1 MKVIFPTILVTLVGA
16 VRIIPIFLPPQC
28 WFLRVGIT
36 KLKQKIQHWEGK
48 STTFCR
54 NIACVASVSVW
65 FRSKERPSMVFDF
78 CPLFFAPK
86 PHRNACYAGQ
96 PQYGCCT
103 GCPNLMLRGLQF
115 LKIVRNGRLNAGP
128 AQANCHN
135 GRSLLSV
142 ISVVR
147 LRLKREPFLTC
158 FSPEAYRWF
167 RNLCHL
173 GFQKRPSSKFFNKTH
188 LTAVSF

>member
-65 FRSKERPSMVFDF
+65 FRSKERSSMVFDF

-86 PHRNACYAGQ
+86 PPHKRLLRRLAAIWLLHRVSQLNV
-96 PQYGCCT
+96 T
-103 GCPNLMLRGLQF
+103 R
-115 LKIVRNGRLNAGP
+115 IVVLEN
-128 AQANCHN
+128 
-135 GRSLLSV
+135 SEKWTV
-142 ISVVR
+142 
-147 LRLKREPFLTC
+147 KR
-158 FSPEAYRWF
+158 
-167 RNLCHL
+167 
-173 GFQKRPSSKFFNKTH
+173 RPR
-188 LTAVSF
+188 VG